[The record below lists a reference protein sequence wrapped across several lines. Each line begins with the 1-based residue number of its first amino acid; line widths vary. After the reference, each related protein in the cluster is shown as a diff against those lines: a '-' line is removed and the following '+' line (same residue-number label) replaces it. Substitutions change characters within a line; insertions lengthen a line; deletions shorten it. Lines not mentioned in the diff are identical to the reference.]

1 MNYQKEEPSC
11 SSLQASTN
19 FSVSLNVHVA
29 DNEFFIFFDKDNEFF
44 LKLLNWTCRYLML
57 CSAKIKYDWSEQ
69 LCIFL

>member
-29 DNEFFIFFDKDNEFF
+29 DNEFFYFF
-44 LKLLNWTCRYLML
+44 WQR
-57 CSAKIKYDWSEQ
+57 
-69 LCIFL
+69 

>member
-29 DNEFFIFFDKDNEFF
+29 DNEFF